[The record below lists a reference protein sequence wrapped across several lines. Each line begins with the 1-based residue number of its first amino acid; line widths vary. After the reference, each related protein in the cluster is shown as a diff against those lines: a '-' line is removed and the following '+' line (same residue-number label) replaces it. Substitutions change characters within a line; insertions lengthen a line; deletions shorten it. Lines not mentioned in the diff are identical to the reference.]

1 MKVLILGGYGEF
13 GSRLAR
19 LVAGEPGVD
28 LIIAGRSL
36 LKARA
41 MAETIG
47 AVAAAVDRD
56 GDLAAAL
63 ATLRPDVVVDASGPF
78 QAYGAAAYRVV
89 EAVIDAGAD
98 YLDLADATEFVAGI
112 ASLDV
117 RAKAAGRVA
126 LSGLSTLP
134 ALSFAAARRLAA
146 DMDVLES
153 LEIGVAPSPRAPLG
167 LSVVAATAS
176 YAGESV
182 RRLQDG
188 RAVDAVGLVEAR
200 RWTIA
205 PPGPRPMRRR
215 LFVLADAP
223 DLKLAPQVWPG
234 LKTVWTGAG
243 PAPQAPL
250 GLLRLVAWLRHRKLA
265 PPLAPFAPLFHW
277 VINALRWGEDRGGM
291 IVEARG
297 LRSGQSVT
305 RTWSL
310 IAEGEDGPFI
320 PAMAAAVVIRQM
332 ASQRRPS
339 PGARPATREL
349 ELEDFEPLFARREI
363 VCGVSGA

>member
-1 MKVLILGGYGEF
+1 MRVLILGGYGEF

-19 LVAGEPGVD
+19 LLADEPGVD
-28 LIIAGRSL
+28 LMIAGRSL
-36 LKARA
+36 AKART
-41 MAETIG
+41 MAERLG
-47 AVAAAVDRD
+47 AVAVAVDRD

-63 ATLRPDVVVDASGPF
+63 MALKPDVVVDVSGPF
-78 QAYGAAAYRVV
+78 QAYGDVPYRVV
-89 EAVIDAGAD
+89 EAAIDAGAD

-112 ASLDV
+112 SSLDA

-134 ALSFAAARRLAA
+134 ALSFAVVRRLAA

-153 LEIGVAPSPRAPLG
+153 LEIGVAPSPKAPLG

-182 RRLQDG
+182 RRLQNGRVVDG
-188 RAVDAVGLVEAR
+188 VGLAEAR

-205 PPGPRPMRRR
+205 PPGTRPMRRR

-223 DLKLAPQVWPG
+223 DLALAPQVWPG

-243 PAPQAPL
+243 PAPQGAL
-250 GLLRLVAWLRHRKLA
+250 WLLRLVAWLRHRKLA
-265 PPLAPFAPLFHW
+265 PPLAPSAPFFHW

-297 LRSGQSVT
+297 LRGGQRVA

-332 ASQRRPS
+332 TSGRGPS
-339 PGARPATREL
+339 PGARPAMREL
-349 ELEDFEPLFARREI
+349 DLADFEALFALRRI
-363 VCGVSGA
+363 VCGLSGA

>member
-1 MKVLILGGYGEF
+1 MRVLILGGYGEF

-19 LVAGEPGVD
+19 LIAGEPGID

-36 LKARA
+36 AKARA
-41 MAETIG
+41 LAEKLG
-47 AVAAAVDRD
+47 AVAAVVDRD

-78 QAYGAAAYRVV
+78 QAYAAAPYRVV
-89 EAVIDAGAD
+89 GAAIDAGAD

-112 ASLDV
+112 ASLDA

-134 ALSFAAARRLAA
+134 ALSFAVARRLAA

-153 LEIGVAPSPRAPLG
+153 LEVGVAPSPKAPLG
-167 LSVVAATAS
+167 RSVVAATAS

-188 RAVDAVGLVEAR
+188 RVVNAVGLVETR
-200 RWTIA
+200 SWTIA
-205 PPGPRPMRRR
+205 PPGTRPMRRR

-223 DLKLAPQVWPG
+223 DLALAPQVWPG

-243 PAPQAPL
+243 PAPQSPL
-250 GLLRLVAWLRHRKLA
+250 RLLRLVAWLRHRKLT
-265 PPLAPFAPLFHW
+265 PPLARFAPLFHW

-291 IVEARG
+291 IVETRG
-297 LRSGQSVT
+297 LRGGQEVA

-320 PAMAAAVVIRQM
+320 PAMAAAVMILRM
-332 ASQRRPS
+332 ASGRRPL

-349 ELEDFEPLFARREI
+349 DLAEFELLFARRRI
-363 VCGVSGA
+363 VCGLSD